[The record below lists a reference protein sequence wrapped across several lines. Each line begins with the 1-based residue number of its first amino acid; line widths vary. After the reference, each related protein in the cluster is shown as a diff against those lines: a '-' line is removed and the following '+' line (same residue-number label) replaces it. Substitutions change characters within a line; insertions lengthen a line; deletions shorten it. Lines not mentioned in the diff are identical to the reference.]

1 MNIVTI
7 ILIFSAIIIILSGI
21 IYILVKEK
29 KSLKKENSQLL
40 SELNKANQN
49 SVQLAEYIKKMQDIK
64 AEEKVTNQKI
74 KEAKDDEEILSI
86 IASIV
91 NDNNARVRK

>member
-1 MNIVTI
+1 MNIITI

-29 KSLKKENSQLL
+29 KSLKKRNSQLL

-49 SVQLAEYIKKMQDIK
+49 SIQLAEYIKKMQDIK

-86 IASIV
+86 IADIV